1 VLQTTVQLRQVV
13 PLLVLERAVKVLVL
27 VPLALAQLVPEQLE
41 QELLATEP
49 RVPELLVLER
59 PAKVLVL
66 EPLALEQLVP
76 EQLVPEQLVPEQ
88 LVPEQLEQELLATE
102 PRVPEPLELELLASG
117 LQELE
122 LAKDRELVSRL
133 MHKDSKHE
141 C

>member
-88 LVPEQLEQELLATE
+88 LEQELLATE